1 MCDRGGERSQAK
13 KKKEKHSCTARRKDH
28 QTVREGNAKVGSRPI
43 LDFGGKVDVADIM
56 ESAELE
62 RVGPLLAQ
70 VSAPKVWPSLDM

>member
-1 MCDRGGERSQAK
+1 MGKEAK
-13 KKKEKHSCTARRKDH
+13 PKKRKRKALLHGAPEDH